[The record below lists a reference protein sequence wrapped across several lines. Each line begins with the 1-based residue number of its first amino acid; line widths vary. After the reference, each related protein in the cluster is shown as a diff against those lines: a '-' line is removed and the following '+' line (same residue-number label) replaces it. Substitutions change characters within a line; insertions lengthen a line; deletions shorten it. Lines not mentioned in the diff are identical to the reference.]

1 MRHVEYK
8 TSRGALTS
16 RSMCHAHMLRNPS
29 VSALGHWVGGVVL
42 HPDGLVSV
50 YLLQVVVAHPRV
62 TQFTPVM
69 PRASSQ
75 HQMFIAV

>member
-1 MRHVEYK
+1 MRHVECK

-16 RSMCHAHMLRNPS
+16 RRMCHTHMLRNLS

-42 HPDGLVSV
+42 HQHSLVSV
-50 YLLQVVVAHPRV
+50 YLLQVVVTQPRV
-62 TQFTPVM
+62 TQFIPVL
-69 PRASSQ
+69 PRGSSQ